1 VALESTTEQG
11 EFMAEESGK
20 STIGGLS
27 DGIRTG
33 IGILT
38 AFKEAV
44 EETVQEAVDRGDFTP
59 DRARAVMQGASD
71 RLQAGIEDARD
82 RFDVVTR
89 RDFIALRDEVA
100 DLRARLIRLEGRNPR
115 LDDGEAD
122 ASGEI
127 LISE

>member
-1 VALESTTEQG
+1 
-11 EFMAEESGK
+11 MADETRRPGF
-20 STIGGLS
+20 GGLS

-44 EETVQEAVDRGDFTP
+44 EETLQESVDRGDLSP
-59 DRARAVMQGASD
+59 ERAKQAMQGAAD

-89 RDFIALRDEVA
+89 REFEALRDEVA
-100 DLRARLIRLEGRNPR
+100 DLRARLSRLEGQAPAA
-115 LDDGEAD
+115 EEPH
-122 ASGEI
+122 SGIIITE
-127 LISE
+127 